1 MAGGFNHNYQQ
12 NIPQSGL
19 VLRRSDLLSFQKSM
33 AFQSNDQTYYIDART
48 MRLDAAV
55 ARCPAGSTFIL
66 GPGSHCVGATIHIT
80 QRCRI
85 IGHPSALLA
94 AALTYLDH
102 DDIELEGVVFNSKVG
117 SSHSGLRFTS
127 CSWAASTAV
136 PDILLQLAGSG
147 HVISRCWSEQTV
159 PALIGINLTTA
170 TNSVVYGTDFSAHTT
185 PIAHLTTAGHRLEA
199 NLGMP
204 DVMARIPGTANNV
217 VTVDGTGT
225 SQNVKDSGVSF
236 LSIPVMAYATSAV
249 SIVMTTANDILSMTS
264 AGTTATL
271 PTAIGAAARRYTIDN
286 ASAGDIF
293 VTGTLGQTINGVA
306 TQTIP
311 ADSCMTVYSNGAN
324 WRIC

>member
-1 MAGGFNHNYQQ
+1 MAEGLNTQFQQ

-19 VLRRSDLLSFQKSM
+19 VQRKSDLMSFQKS
-33 AFQSNDQTYYIDART
+33 ATFQANNLTYFVDAKT
-48 MRLDAAV
+48 MRLDAMV
-55 ARCPAGSTFIL
+55 ARCPEGSTFIL
-66 GPGSHCVGATIHIT
+66 GPGNHCVGATIHLT

-85 IGHPSALLA
+85 IGQPSALLGS
-94 AALTYLDH
+94 ALTYLDH
-102 DDIELEGVVFNSKVG
+102 DDIELHGVVFNSKVG
-117 SSHSGLRFTS
+117 SSYNGLRLTS
-127 CSWAASTAV
+127 CSWNASTTV

-147 HVISRCWSEQTV
+147 HVISGCWSEQTV

-170 TNSVVYGTDFSAHTT
+170 TSSAVYGTDFSAHAT
-185 PIAHLTTAGHRLEA
+185 PIAYLTTVGHRLAA

-204 DVMARIPGTANNV
+204 DFMVRIPGTANNV
-217 VTVDGTGT
+217 VTVDGTGA

-249 SIVMTTANDILSMTS
+249 SIAMTTANDILSMTT

-286 ASAGDIF
+286 ASAGDIY